1 MKTASSEGEDDN
13 AVVAFRS
20 ALLPAA
26 ADAVDA
32 DHLFVLPRLSVVQFA
47 GRARIMPHSDRAHCK
62 NGGDDEDNCRWLVA
76 YPFAKLFFSTA
87 FYQETSTKCALES
100 LSCTSWLDEISVCP
114 SLLTI
119 FLGNFYSLINNNF
132 GCMHGVF
139 SY

>member
-76 YPFAKLFFSTA
+76 YPFAKLFFFNGVLLGD
-87 FYQETSTKCALES
+87 FYKMCIRIPELYHMA
-100 LSCTSWLDEISVCP
+100 
-114 SLLTI
+114 
-119 FLGNFYSLINNNF
+119 
-132 GCMHGVF
+132 
-139 SY
+139 